1 MTEAHP
7 PLHIGIGT
15 YRGGGGDGIAALCLG
30 ADGSWQHGEPY
41 RAAPNA
47 SFSVHAPRLGLQY
60 IVDEAASGS
69 VGVHRVTDRGWE
81 KLASVAVEGAAP
93 CHIALDRSETRL
105 AVANYASGSIT
116 LLRLDPRT
124 GLPAGPVQV
133 HANQG
138 SGPNAARQ
146 EAPHAHW
153 VGFSPDGHWLYQ
165 TDLGTDE
172 ILAFPIDAAGT
183 LGAAQRAYR
192 ARPGSGPRHLL
203 LHPWLADRAY
213 LIGEL
218 DNTLSV
224 LERDGGTFTHRATV
238 STLPRDWRG
247 DSITA
252 HVAVNRTGDRLYV
265 SNRGHD
271 SIAVFALDA
280 AGHPTLLEHSATGGA
295 YPRFFT
301 LLETARLM
309 VVAHEKSQTVTTLT
323 IGADGRLTATG
334 VSIPITGAASVV
346 VPDPAAL

>member
-1 MTEAHP
+1 MTEARP
-7 PLHIGIGT
+7 PLCVGIGT
-15 YRGGGGDGIAALCLG
+15 YSGGGGAGVAALCLA
-30 ADGSWQHGEPY
+30 ADGSWQHGERY
-41 RAAPNA
+41 AAAPNA
-47 SFSVHAPRLGLQY
+47 SFSVYGTRHGLHY
-60 IVDEAASGS
+60 LVDESESGS
-69 VGVHRVTDRGWE
+69 VGVHRATDRGWE
-81 KLASVAVEGAAP
+81 KLASVAVKGAAP
-93 CHIALDRSETRL
+93 CHIALDPSETRL
-105 AVANYASGSIT
+105 AVANYASGSVT

-124 GLPAGPVQV
+124 GLPDGPVQV

-172 ILAFPIDAAGT
+172 ILAYAIDAAGT
-183 LGAAQRAYR
+183 LGTAQRAYR
-192 ARPGSGPRHLL
+192 ARAGSGPRHLL
-203 LHPWLADRAY
+203 LHPQRADRAY

-224 LERDGGTFTHRATV
+224 LERDGGTFAHRATV
-238 STLPRDWRG
+238 STLPPDWRG
-247 DSITA
+247 VSITA
-252 HVAVNRTGDRLYV
+252 HIAINRAGDRLYV

-280 AGHPTLLEHSATGGA
+280 AGHPSLLEHKATGGA

-301 LLETARLM
+301 LLETARVM

-323 IGADGRLTATG
+323 IEADGRLAPTG
-334 VSIPITGAASVV
+334 VSVAIAGAASVI